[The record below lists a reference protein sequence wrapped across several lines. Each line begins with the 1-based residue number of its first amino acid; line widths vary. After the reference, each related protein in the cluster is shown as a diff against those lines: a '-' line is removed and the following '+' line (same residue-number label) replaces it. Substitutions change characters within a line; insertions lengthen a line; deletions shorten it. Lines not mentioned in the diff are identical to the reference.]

1 MRKPRTALD
10 YLERLQRLRDS
21 TLDRSRIIS
30 SRTTDKGTDTLP
42 SLEERIKCIFDTIN
56 SDKRPVN
63 NMLFFVMYDI
73 ESNKVRYNVVKYLQK
88 KGCTR
93 IQKSI
98 FLADLDRAAY
108 ESIRSDLAEIQS
120 MYENN
125 DSIIICPIATEQ
137 LMNMK
142 IIGLNIDIDI
152 IMRRRNILF
161 F

>member
-98 FLADLDRAAY
+98 FLQTWTGWLTKVSGQILQKY
-108 ESIRSDLAEIQS
+108 SQ
-120 MYENN
+120 
-125 DSIIICPIATEQ
+125 CT
-137 LMNMK
+137 K
-142 IIGLNIDIDI
+142 IMTVLLYARLLLNS
-152 IMRRRNILF
+152 L
-161 F
+161 